1 MILKNYIL
9 TSDKLV
15 DKTILLV
22 EYFYKKYYPESKV
35 IVLGYSEP
43 TVKSDFVE
51 FISLGNDTGPNIVC
65 RSLANFFEKTEEDYF
80 IFEVDDKPIFQK
92 VNVDLL
98 QDILEYMKRNGNIGR
113 FGLTL
118 DNTFRKYEVVCKE
131 KELTFYRNTKGEM
144 HKMSATNSI
153 WKKEYFLKYLNLF
166 DNLWQWEVDSHLL
179 SIDDGYYCFGSIPA
193 VTDFTHI
200 FAKGILL
207 ENWNRS
213 PHTSNFLSDEDS
225 NFIKNLYK
233 I

>member
-1 MILKNYIL
+1 MIKNYIL

-22 EYFYKKYYPESKV
+22 EYFYRKYYPESEV
-35 IVLGYSEP
+35 VVLGYSEP

-51 FISLGNDTGPNIVC
+51 FISLGKDLGPDIVC
-65 RSLANFFEKTEEDYF
+65 RSLFNFFEKTEEEYF

-92 VNVDLL
+92 VNVNMI
-98 QDILEYMKRNGNIGR
+98 QDILNYMKKNGNIGR

-118 DNTFRKYEVVCKE
+118 DNTFRKHEVVCTENEFTVYK
-131 KELTFYRNTKGEM
+131 NIKGER

-179 SIDDGYYCFGSIPA
+179 SIDDGYDCFGTIPA
-193 VTDFTHI
+193 ITDFTHI
-200 FAKGILL
+200 FTKGMLL

-213 PHTSNFLSDEDS
+213 PHTYKLLSDEDYC
-225 NFIKNLYK
+225 FIKNLYK

>member
-1 MILKNYIL
+1 MVLKNYIL

-35 IVLGYSEP
+35 IVLGYADP
-43 TVKSDFVE
+43 TTKSDFVE
-51 FISLGNDTGPNIVC
+51 FISLGKDDGPNVAC
-65 RSLANFFEKTEEDYF
+65 RSLSNFFERIEEDYF

-92 VNVDLL
+92 VNVNFL
-98 QDILEYMKRNGNIGR
+98 QDILEYMKKNSNIGR

-118 DNTFRKYEVVCKE
+118 DNTYRKYEVVDIK
-131 KELTFYRNTKGEM
+131 KGLTFYRNTTGEN
-144 HKMSATNSI
+144 HKISATNSI

-179 SIDDGYYCFGSIPA
+179 SINDGYYCFGSIPA
-193 VTDFTHI
+193 ITDFTHI
-200 FAKGILL
+200 FVKGALL

-213 PHTSNFLSDEDS
+213 PHTSNVLSDEDF